1 MAKRK
6 IRLKK
11 PIFKLKKNKIGAVLL
26 TIGFG
31 LLFFTLALRFTYIML
46 TGHSSGQDLIMKA
59 NQKYLAQKTEQPERG
74 KIYDRNGKILAE
86 DVERYKIVAVVDKKA
101 DEGSDKPKH
110 VVDKKKTAKK
120 LATVLDMKPKEIE
133 DKLNNKKAFQVE
145 FGQKGTN
152 IKYKEKEKIEKMN
165 LPGIALY
172 PETERSYPNGNFASH
187 LIGMAQ
193 KDPDTGDLKGA
204 MGVEKIFDSYLSGR
218 KGSLSY
224 ISDIWGYIA
233 PNSKDEKMPKRGD
246 DVHLTLDSNV
256 QVFVERALD
265 EMVDHFAPKDLFA
278 VVMDAKTGEILGYSQ
293 RPTFNP
299 ETGKDFGKK
308 WANDLYQ
315 NTYEPGSTF
324 KTYGLAA
331 AIQEGKFKP
340 NEKYK
345 SGHRDIM
352 GSRIS
357 DWNKVGWGKIP
368 MTLGFTYSSNTLMM
382 HLQDLVGPDKMKDWY
397 KKFGFGE
404 TTNGLFDGE
413 AKGGIAWDNEA
424 QQKTSAFGQSTTVTP
439 VQMLQAQS
447 AFYHD
452 GNMVR
457 PWFVNSIENPATHDT
472 FYKGKKEYNGKPIT
486 KDTAKKVRTE
496 LDKVVNSEKS
506 HAQNYR
512 LKGYSMEGKTGTA
525 QVASKNGGYEEG
537 DNPYFVSFIGAA
549 PKKDPQI
556 IVYAGMSLAQKN
568 DQEAYEMGV
577 SRAFKPIMENTLKY
591 LNVENSSGKDKSD
604 VKYSKV
610 PDVEGQELD
619 KAKTS
624 IESKSLKADVIGS
637 GKKVTKQSVKADKSL
652 LPHSRVLLLTDGD
665 MTMPDMS
672 GWSKE
677 DVVAFEQLTNIKVDM
692 KGSGYVSDQSVSQ
705 GTKVGKKDKVTVSL
719 SAEDIDGT
727 EDHKKQDLETSKDD
741 KKDKDSKNKD
751 EGSKKKDK
759 DKKDQSD
766 QQDNKQSEKQSDG

>member
-11 PIFKLKKNKIGAVLL
+11 PLFKIKKNKIGAVLL
-26 TIGFG
+26 TLGFG

-46 TGHSSGQDLIMKA
+46 TGHSSGQDLILKA
-59 NQKYLAQKTEQPERG
+59 NQKYLAEKTQQPERG

-86 DVERYKIVAVVDKKA
+86 DVERYKLVAVIDKAASK
-101 DEGSDKPKH
+101 DSDKPKH

-120 LATVLDMKPKEIE
+120 LSSVLDMSAKDIE
-133 DKLNNKKAFQVE
+133 NKLDNKKAFQVE

-152 IKYKEKEKIEKMN
+152 LTYKEKEKIEKMH

-187 LIGMAQ
+187 LIGLAQ
-193 KDPDTGDLKGA
+193 KDPDTGNLKGA
-204 MGVEKIFDSYLSGR
+204 MGVEKIFDSYLSGT

-233 PNSKDEKMPKRGD
+233 PNSKKEKMPKRGD
-246 DVHLTLDSNV
+246 DVHLTLDSNI

-265 EMVDHFAPKDLFA
+265 EMVDHFKPKDLFA

-382 HLQDLVGPDKMKDWY
+382 HLQDLVGADKMKTWY
-397 KKFGFGE
+397 EKFGFGKP
-404 TTNGLFDGE
+404 TNGLFDSE

-439 VQMLQAQS
+439 IQMLQAHS

-452 GNMVR
+452 GNMVK
-457 PWFVNSIENPATHDT
+457 PWYVSSINNPSTKDT
-472 FYKGKKEYNGKPIT
+472 FYKGKTEYNGKPVT
-486 KDTAKKVRTE
+486 KETTKKVRTE

-512 LKGYSMEGKTGTA
+512 LKGYSLEGKTGTA
-525 QVASKNGGYEEG
+525 QVASKNGGYETG

-549 PKKDPQI
+549 PKKDPQV

-577 SRAFKPIMENTLKY
+577 SKAFKPIMENTLKY
-591 LNVENSSGKDKSD
+591 LNVTDKNSKDKSD

-610 PDVEGQELD
+610 PQVEGKSLD
-619 KAKTS
+619 DAKDS
-624 IESKSLKADVIGS
+624 IESKSLKAEVIGS
-637 GKKVTKQSVKADKSL
+637 GKKVTKQSVAANKSL
-652 LPHSRVLLLTDGD
+652 LPNSRVLLLTDGD
-665 MTMPDMS
+665 VTVPDMS

-677 DVVAFEQLTNIKVDM
+677 EVVAFERLTHIKVDI
-692 KGSGYVSDQSVSQ
+692 KGSGYVSDQSVKQ
-705 GTKVGKKDKVTVSL
+705 GESVGKKDKVTVQL
-719 SAEDIDGT
+719 SANEIEGT
-727 EDHKKQDLETSKDD
+727 ENNEKQDLSGKQKEEKD
-741 KKDKDSKNKD
+741 KKDKKNASKH
-751 EGSKKKDK
+751 KDK
-759 DKKDQSD
+759 ST
-766 QQDNKQSEKQSDG
+766 